1 MLVFL
6 KSHGYKSI
14 NFDGHFHK
22 TLYEYEKH
30 TKLRVLFKEEPSHVL
45 STSVQYADEFLREY
59 ICLQEMVIFRTV
71 SSFVSK
77 LDQDERIYIGLFKIT
92 QCELQLM
99 LYPSSF
105 RNITERADVFFS
117 PRDPI
122 ILLDLDKTLI
132 LSECDTDEKDP
143 LFQPDLK
150 IAGHLAINS
159 TPFEH
164 SVMIRPGC
172 HEFLKRVFQLTS
184 KVYIITAADLHYA
197 QKIVTIANYIGWNDK
212 TSTTRS
218 GIVRFPVEN
227 VYSVRVKPKTTIPKT
242 FTQIIPSLLTPL
254 PLVMVAVDDTLSM
267 WAPELAEY
275 VIEVPPFNPK
285 TTGADEILK
294 IVELFETNLSNRTSD
309 E

>member
-105 RNITERADVFFS
+105 RNITQRADVFFS

-294 IVELFETNLSNRTSD
+294 IVELFETNLANRTSD

>member
-6 KSHGYKSI
+6 KSLGYKSV

-30 TKLRVLFKEEPSHVL
+30 TKLRVLFKEEPSHIL
-45 STSVQYADEFLREY
+45 STSLQYVDTFLREY
-59 ICLQEMVIFRTV
+59 ICLQEMIIFRTV
-71 SSFVSK
+71 SCTK
-77 LDQDERIYIGLFKIT
+77 PLDQDECIYIGLFKLT
-92 QCELQLM
+92 QYELQLM
-99 LYPSSF
+99 LYPSSL
-105 RNITERADVFFS
+105 RNIKERADVFFS
-117 PRDPI
+117 PQDPI

-132 LSECDTDEKDP
+132 LSSCDTDEKDP
-143 LFQPDLK
+143 SFQPELK
-150 IAGHLAINS
+150 IAGDLAINS

-172 HEFLKRVFQLTS
+172 HEFLKRVFQITT
-184 KVYIITAADLHYA
+184 KVYIITAGDLHYA

-218 GIVRFPVEN
+218 GIVRIPVEN
-227 VYSVRVKPKTTIPKT
+227 VYSVRVKTHTTLPKT

-267 WAPELAEY
+267 WSPELAEY

-285 TTGADEILK
+285 TSGPDELLK
-294 IVELFETNLSNRTSD
+294 IVELFETNLN
-309 E
+309 

>member
-6 KSHGYKSI
+6 KSLGYKSL
-14 NFDGHFHK
+14 NFEGHFYK
-22 TLYEYEKH
+22 MLYEYEKY
-30 TKLRVLFKEEPSHVL
+30 TKLRVLFKEEPSHIL
-45 STSVQYADEFLREY
+45 STSAQSADTFLREY

-71 SSFVSK
+71 SGTK
-77 LDQDERIYIGLFKIT
+77 PLDQDECIYIGLFKIT

-99 LYPSSF
+99 IYPSSLS
-105 RNITERADVFFS
+105 NITQRDDVFLS
-117 PRDPI
+117 SKDPI

-132 LSECDTDEKDP
+132 LSNCDTDEKEP

-172 HEFLKRVFQLTS
+172 HEFLKRLFQITS
-184 KVYIITAADLHYA
+184 KVYIITAGDLHYA
-197 QKIVTIANYIGWNDK
+197 QKIVTIANYIGWKDK

-227 VYSVRVKPKTTIPKT
+227 VYSVRVKTHTTLLKT

-285 TTGADEILK
+285 TSGPDELLK
-294 IVELFETNLSNRTSD
+294 IAELFETNLN
-309 E
+309 

>member
-30 TKLRVLFKEEPSHVL
+30 TKLRVLFKEEPSHIL
-45 STSVQYADEFLREY
+45 SASVQYADEFLREY

-77 LDQDERIYIGLFKIT
+77 LDQDEHIYIGLFKIT

-105 RNITERADVFFS
+105 RNITQRADVFFS

-294 IVELFETNLSNRTSD
+294 IVELFETNLANRTSD

>member
-227 VYSVRVKPKTTIPKT
+227 VYSVRVKAHTTIPKT

-285 TTGADEILK
+285 TSGADEILK
-294 IVELFETNLSNRTSD
+294 IVELFEKNLANRTSD

>member
-105 RNITERADVFFS
+105 RNITQRADVFFS

-227 VYSVRVKPKTTIPKT
+227 VYSVRVKPKTT
-242 FTQIIPSLLTPL
+242 
-254 PLVMVAVDDTLSM
+254 
-267 WAPELAEY
+267 ERY
-275 VIEVPPFNPK
+275 
-285 TTGADEILK
+285 
-294 IVELFETNLSNRTSD
+294 
-309 E
+309 